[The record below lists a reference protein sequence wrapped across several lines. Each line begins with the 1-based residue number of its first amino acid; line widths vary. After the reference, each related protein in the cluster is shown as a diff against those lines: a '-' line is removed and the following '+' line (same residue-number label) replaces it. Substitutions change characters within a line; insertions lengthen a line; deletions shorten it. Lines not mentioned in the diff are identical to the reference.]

1 MMLKD
6 FEGVVSPALG
16 ELCVDLTISSKT
28 LPTTFFV
35 INGKASYSL
44 LLGRDWI
51 HANYSILSTM
61 HQCLI
66 QWIDDTVEIVFA
78 DSSFSI
84 ASADAHVV
92 SYDNVK
98 CFSSQTWEKDFL
110 RVADYESVSIQA
122 SNSSDES

>member
-1 MMLKD
+1 M
-6 FEGVVSPALG
+6 
-16 ELCVDLTISSKT
+16 
-28 LPTTFFV
+28 
-35 INGKASYSL
+35 
-44 LLGRDWI
+44 
-51 HANYSILSTM
+51 M
-61 HQCLI
+61 HQCLV
-66 QWIDDTVEIVFA
+66 QWIGGTIEVVST

-122 SNSSDES
+122 SKSSDES